1 MNKNLINPEHAES
14 MLSKAQTLENKVPI
28 EKLEQMV
35 MGCPLPGKIPAKP
48 ARRGRPPKLST
59 DILMRRRNQ
68 KQEVKETAQSQKQSE
83 VKPARYASFQDT
95 AKNVNISFNPTQEA
109 VKKDEKN

>member
-1 MNKNLINPEHAES
+1 
-14 MLSKAQTLENKVPI
+14 MLTKSRVEENKVPI
-28 EKLEQMV
+28 QKLEQMV

-68 KQEVKETAQSQKQSE
+68 KQDAKEQVQQ
-83 VKPARYASFQDT
+83 
-95 AKNVNISFNPTQEA
+95 
-109 VKKDEKN
+109 